1 MDIKRVDDKKID
13 IHKKKKAKVHVKKK
27 TKPSDKKMT
36 IHTKNAV
43 ATGAGAAKRKMIS
56 HVDGGEEIDGV
67 LVKSGRRYRRKHV
80 LL

>member
-43 ATGAGAAKRKMIS
+43 ATGAGAA
-56 HVDGGEEIDGV
+56 V
-67 LVKSGRRYRRKHV
+67 
-80 LL
+80 